1 MPNVKGLLMKNV
13 LQVKG
18 GTHHV
23 DSGLVIATGRAEV
36 YASGDATVLLF
47 DMATCVASGNANV
60 TARGDGSVHAS
71 ENVEVDAGGK
81 TFLEAYGDVHF
92 TLRGDARG
100 MASGNANGFVLE
112 RASITT
118 MGEGTLTMMSTGEL
132 TITEFSSG
140 RINYTTNRQIGGAKG
155 KCLVLSRT
163 FLERL
168 SKRLDKLQAKKN
180 DGRGVSCVRAI
191 VSELSRG
198 DVCGALAVTSN
209 ESDKIRGY
217 KDIVRVLRKVGFWY
231 DFALPNEFEA

>member
-1 MPNVKGLLMKNV
+1 MKKV
-13 LQVKG
+13 LQVNG

-23 DSGLVIATGRAEV
+23 DSGLVIADGRAEV

-47 DMATCVASGNANV
+47 GKASCVASGNVHV
-60 TARGDGSVHAS
+60 TARGEGTVHAS
-71 ENVEVDAGGK
+71 QNVEVDAGGK
-81 TFLEAYGDVHF
+81 TFLEAHGDVHF
-92 TLRGDARG
+92 TLRGNARG

-112 RASITT
+112 AASITLV
-118 MGEGTLTMMSTGEL
+118 GDGTVTMMSTGEL
-132 TITEFSSG
+132 NITELSSS
-140 RINYTTNRQIGGAKG
+140 RVNYTTNRQVGGAKG
-155 KCLVLSRT
+155 MCLVLSRS
-163 FLERL
+163 FLDRL
-168 SKRLDKLQAKKN
+168 GSRLDKLQAKKN